1 MKYYSKKTKKMNEIL
16 SYETTLKE
24 LKIVMLRVISQA
36 QEEEY
41 QLVSLVWKLKTLTLW
56 EISRRM
62 VVTKGWGE
70 LGEEEQGSVTSG
82 KEVIVSKKEII
93 VSK

>member
-1 MKYYSKKTKKMNEIL
+1 MNEIL